1 MESDWAGLPSE
12 NLLQI
17 FESCTSREVKHLALV
32 CKNWCYEAHYYLKDK
47 VWLCIDRI
55 QHANLL
61 GSRRFENI
69 KIPHLCGI
77 YLDDTLNIIKCLRDR
92 KNKIREAHIVYED
105 YHDMV
110 KVLSH
115 IGSDLHSLN
124 LVALDFDWI
133 YDQGLGDVI
142 LQNLTLV
149 RNLSVNGFSKH
160 FEKLSR
166 CFGNLRTLH
175 LDGSSSKI
183 SLETS
188 KTLVKGNPLLEDL
201 NLNNI
206 FEDGVEADFLHSLS
220 HLKKLKI
227 NDSGVAKSFLK
238 KGMNLEQLSMFEET
252 LTNDDLFRIRR
263 NFTKM
268 KNLRITTIE
277 MFHTPQ
283 RFTKDGLKTIWEMES
298 LEKLS
303 LDTFNFKMKVWDE
316 CCFRSVNENLTSLS
330 LTNIMLS
337 DEFMIKCTD
346 STPNIEQFTANI
358 LNYEISFRFI
368 QEMATNWVKLK
379 KLNIFITHQIEF
391 KKELLKYD
399 PSQTPAFEKLVSFRL
414 HSDLVDLSLNFFKY
428 FKMPNLKYLTMDL
441 QFYMHAERNGTKEKS
456 NKIIPLIVKNSP
468 LIEKLMIKYGI
479 HISPKTISTICKS
492 LTHLKV
498 ITLDKCANLPLLTV
512 QNILKYSKSIQL
524 INMLY
529 FKDIRLLRDC
539 GKIQNFIKKFCESL
553 SPPLRPGLYFLYMIF
568 SLDGME

>member
-1 MESDWAGLPSE
+1 MEADWACLPSQ

-17 FESCTSREVKHLALV
+17 FESCTPREVKHLALV
-32 CKNWCYEAHYYLKDK
+32 CKNWCYEVHYYLKDK

-55 QHANLL
+55 QHENLI
-61 GSRRFENI
+61 GSRRFESI
-69 KIPHLCGI
+69 RIPHLCGI
-77 YLDDTLNIIKCLRDR
+77 YLDDSLSIIKCLRDR

-115 IGSDLHSLN
+115 IGSDLHTLH
-124 LVALDFDWI
+124 LVALDFDWF
-133 YDQGLGDVI
+133 YDQGLGNEI
-142 LQNLTLV
+142 LQNLTSV
-149 RNLSVNGFSKH
+149 QNLSIDGFSKH
-160 FEKLSR
+160 FEKLGG
-166 CFGNLRTLH
+166 CFGNLKTLN
-175 LDGSSSKI
+175 LLGSSVKI
-183 SLETS
+183 PLETF
-188 KTLVKGNPLLEDL
+188 KTFVKGNPFLEDL
-201 NLNNI
+201 TVNNI

-220 HLKKLKI
+220 HLKKLKV
-227 NDSGVAKSFLK
+227 NDSGFAKSFLK
-238 KGMNLEQLSMFEET
+238 KGMDLEQLSMFEET

-263 NFTKM
+263 NFSKL
-268 KNLRITTIE
+268 KALRITTIE
-277 MFHTPQ
+277 MFHTLQ

-303 LDTFNFKMKVWDE
+303 LDTFNFKPKVWNE
-316 CCFRSVNENLTSLS
+316 CCFGSVNENLTSLS
-330 LTNIMLS
+330 FTNIMIS

-346 STPNIEQFTANI
+346 STPNIEHFTANI

-368 QEMATNWVKLK
+368 QEMATNWVNLR

-399 PSQTPAFEKLVSFRL
+399 PKQTPPFKKLESFTL

-441 QFYMHAERNGTKEKS
+441 QFYMHAERNGTKERS
-456 NKIIPLIVKNSP
+456 NKIIPLIVKHSP
-468 LIEKLMIKYGI
+468 LIEKLTIKYGI
-479 HISPKTISTICKS
+479 HVSPKTISTICKN
-492 LTHLKV
+492 LTHLKE

-553 SPPLRPGLYFLYMIF
+553 SPPLRPG
-568 SLDGME
+568 